1 MPFAS
6 SHNKLVCYTLSP
18 DAVQHIYIVQCIYN
32 KTQTYVVSTLLSYVA
47 GVDSSQMS
55 TFGLSISIEH
65 VNSRLLLFCVNVPTL
80 LLQPWPHACETLS
93 MKQRVFLLPHALT
106 AR

>member
-1 MPFAS
+1 
-6 SHNKLVCYTLSP
+6 
-18 DAVQHIYIVQCIYN
+18 
-32 KTQTYVVSTLLSYVA
+32 
-47 GVDSSQMS
+47 MS

>member
-1 MPFAS
+1 MRIQQNS
-6 SHNKLVCYTLSP
+6 N
-18 DAVQHIYIVQCIYN
+18 
-32 KTQTYVVSTLLSYVA
+32 VVSTLLSYVA